1 MQLGSKYTYVY
12 THTLTLKEIEPFIA
26 KTEKWKFKSLTKI

>member
-1 MQLGSKYTYVY
+1 MY

-26 KTEKWKFKSLTKI
+26 KTEKWKFNALSKI